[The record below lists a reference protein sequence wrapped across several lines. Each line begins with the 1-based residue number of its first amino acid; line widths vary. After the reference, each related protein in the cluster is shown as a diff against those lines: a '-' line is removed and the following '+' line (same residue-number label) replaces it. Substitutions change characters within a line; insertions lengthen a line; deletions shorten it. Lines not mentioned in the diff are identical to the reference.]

1 MNNIERFFEIKG
13 DFVCPE
19 CRCSLSSHEDMS
31 EIEEVLSSSLGISP
45 IFTQCQNQAC
55 RKPLILFFK
64 TIKPLEVDSQGR
76 ITKKG
81 EFQKMVLLATMAKE
95 G

>member
-1 MNNIERFFEIKG
+1 
-13 DFVCPE
+13 
-19 CRCSLSSHEDMS
+19 MS
-31 EIEEVLSSSLGISP
+31 ESGMQKASYS
-45 IFTQCQNQAC
+45 F
-55 RKPLILFFK
+55 FFK